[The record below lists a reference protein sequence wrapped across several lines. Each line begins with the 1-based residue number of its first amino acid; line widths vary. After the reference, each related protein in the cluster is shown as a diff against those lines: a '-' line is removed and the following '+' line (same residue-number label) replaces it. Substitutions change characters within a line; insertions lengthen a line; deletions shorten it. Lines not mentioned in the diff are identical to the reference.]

1 MLSAPSARASGCR
14 WGVRSGGESTRALLS
29 AESAGGNGAAGGLE
43 AGGCDAGSGGTMIVP
58 SAAAHAAP
66 MDLAAEAAPAR
77 DAVEQGVQPSLA
89 GATGKVVQSSVK
101 AAVLAIQS
109 GVSSQAAAKSAV
121 EPASGTGSDSAEV
134 AGDVPVAGANL
145 NKPQAQDAQVAQDMA
160 VQRQPE
166 NYRKVTAQLSAA
178 PKWARPSRLA
188 LAALTQGR
196 FH

>member
-1 MLSAPSARASGCR
+1 
-14 WGVRSGGESTRALLS
+14 
-29 AESAGGNGAAGGLE
+29 
-43 AGGCDAGSGGTMIVP
+43 MIVP

-66 MDLAAEAAPAR
+66 TDLAAEAAP

-109 GVSSQAAAKSAV
+109 GVSSQATAKSAV
-121 EPASGTGSDSAEV
+121 EPTTGTGSDSAEV
-134 AGDVPVAGANL
+134 AGDVPVAGAG
-145 NKPQAQDAQVAQDMA
+145 KPQAQDAQVAQDMA
-160 VQRQPE
+160 AQRQPDP
-166 NYRKVTAQLSAA
+166 KVTAQLSAA

-188 LAALTQGR
+188 LAALTRSR

>member
-14 WGVRSGGESTRALLS
+14 RGVRSGGESTRALLS

-66 MDLAAEAAPAR
+66 TDLAAEAAP

-121 EPASGTGSDSAEV
+121 EPATGTGSDSAEV
-134 AGDVPVAGANL
+134 AGDVPVAGAN
-145 NKPQAQDAQVAQDMA
+145 KPQAQDAQVAQDMA
-160 VQRQPE
+160 V
-166 NYRKVTAQLSAA
+166 
-178 PKWARPSRLA
+178 
-188 LAALTQGR
+188 
-196 FH
+196 H